1 MKAVYLVNKLQ
12 KSRNSTYLSPPLIP
26 NKIFYLYMCNVKHSK
41 YWVVQKKVIKKRI
54 LNITNYN
61 VDEKTNANVLK
72 YLKIKISESC

>member
-12 KSRNSTYLSPPLIP
+12 ISRNSTYLSPPLIP
-26 NKIFYLYMCNVKHSK
+26 NQIFYLYMCNVKHSK

-61 VDEKTNANVLK
+61 VDEKQTQMF
-72 YLKIKISESC
+72 